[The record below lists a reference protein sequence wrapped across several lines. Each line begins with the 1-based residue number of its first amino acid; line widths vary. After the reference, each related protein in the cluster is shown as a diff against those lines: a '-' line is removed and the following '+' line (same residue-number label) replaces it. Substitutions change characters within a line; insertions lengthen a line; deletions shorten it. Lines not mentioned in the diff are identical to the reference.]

1 MGLFN
6 WLFGKHTPAP
16 KPSHVDNLDINTLSE
31 VLYEKVYEK
40 VGEYVEKKETALDYI
55 LKNYNWVYL
64 WYNNASVYSE
74 NKCVYGLS
82 REQFTTYFGCKEK
95 PLFSVKN
102 FLIYDGYYIYI
113 NREDPTLRG
122 SVDIIWN
129 KREIRPPVF
138 RVVKDIYD
146 NFCDWEYKR
155 TTEYKFTSL
164 KKLILD
170 QKSDITDREFTD
182 EYSKNGVTIS
192 VVSKYLNR
200 WYPDKATINFSG
212 TVVDVSEDELMLIR
226 LVFNE
231 HFNNINTEE
240 ENEQK
245 RKDNELRNQLDAAI
259 AAVL

>member
-16 KPSHVDNLDINTLSE
+16 KPSHVDNLDINTSSE
-31 VLYEKVYEK
+31 TLYEKVVEH
-40 VGEYVEKKETALDYI
+40 VEKKETALDYI
-55 LKNYNWVYL
+55 LKNYHWVYL

-74 NKCVYGLS
+74 HKRAYELS

-95 PLFSVKN
+95 PWFSVKN
-102 FLIYDGYYIYI
+102 FIIYDGYYISI
-113 NREDPTLRG
+113 NREDVTFRG
-122 SVDIIWN
+122 SVDTTWT

-170 QKSDITDREFTD
+170 QKLDMTDREFTD
-182 EYSKNGVTIS
+182 EYNKNGITIR

-226 LVFNE
+226 SVFNE
-231 HFNNINTEE
+231 HFNNIETEE
-240 ENEQK
+240 EDEQK
-245 RKDNELRNQLDAAI
+245 RKDIELRNKLDAAI